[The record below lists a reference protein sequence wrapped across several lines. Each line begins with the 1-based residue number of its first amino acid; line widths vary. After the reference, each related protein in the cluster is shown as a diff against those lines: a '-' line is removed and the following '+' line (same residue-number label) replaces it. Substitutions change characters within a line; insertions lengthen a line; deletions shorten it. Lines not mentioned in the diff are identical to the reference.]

1 MTAQAEVLGNFFCKC
16 PQFWKKVN
24 INKWLQVGITK
35 FRLEIGFFFSLI
47 VKKENAMSGDAHLW
61 QIIVLTWLKG
71 FLQVQPEVNGLLNK
85 ELLLLRIC

>member
-1 MTAQAEVLGNFFCKC
+1 
-16 PQFWKKVN
+16 
-24 INKWLQVGITK
+24 
-35 FRLEIGFFFSLI
+35 
-47 VKKENAMSGDAHLW
+47 MSGDAHLW

>member
-1 MTAQAEVLGNFFCKC
+1 MATSGNN
-16 PQFWKKVN
+16 KVQ
-24 INKWLQVGITK
+24 IGNKI
-35 FRLEIGFFFSLI
+35 FFSLI

-71 FLQVQPEVNGLLNK
+71 FLQAQPEVNGLLNK

>member
-1 MTAQAEVLGNFFCKC
+1 MAASGNN
-16 PQFWKKVN
+16 KV
-24 INKWLQVGITK
+24 Q
-35 FRLEIGFFFSLI
+35 IGNRIFFFSLI

-71 FLQVQPEVNGLLNK
+71 FLQAQPEVNGLLNK